1 MSYKKYV
8 FFIIILICIIIIVG
22 FIYPSLNYLPN
33 PFVDHFTVFPTGR
46 PVLVISRYS
55 EKIQW
60 LNDDYA
66 SSFFNIIYNKGDNND
81 YYTNANTIQTI
92 RAANLGR
99 CDGTYARFIVDHY
112 DNLPEVTVFAT
123 ASSNMDSKI
132 NKLIKVLNTVKENEL
147 QNKNKSVFIHYKDGA
162 DLSILYNFQLDE
174 WSASNSLNKNANNET
189 KLTPAKIRPYG
200 KWYEHHFGSFEDK
213 YPYGSLWG
221 IFAVSKTD
229 VLKRPKEFYQDLLEQ
244 LEVSSN
250 PEVGHYCER
259 CWSKIFN
266 YDDN

>member
-132 NKLIKVLNTVKENEL
+132 NKLINGMNT
-147 QNKNKSVFIHYKDGA
+147 I
-162 DLSILYNFQLDE
+162 
-174 WSASNSLNKNANNET
+174 SA
-189 KLTPAKIRPYG
+189 
-200 KWYEHHFGSFEDK
+200 
-213 YPYGSLWG
+213 
-221 IFAVSKTD
+221 
-229 VLKRPKEFYQDLLEQ
+229 VLKTNIHMGVYGVFLQYQKQ
-244 LEVSSN
+244 MF
-250 PEVGHYCER
+250 
-259 CWSKIFN
+259 SKDRKNFTRIYWN
-266 YDDN
+266 N